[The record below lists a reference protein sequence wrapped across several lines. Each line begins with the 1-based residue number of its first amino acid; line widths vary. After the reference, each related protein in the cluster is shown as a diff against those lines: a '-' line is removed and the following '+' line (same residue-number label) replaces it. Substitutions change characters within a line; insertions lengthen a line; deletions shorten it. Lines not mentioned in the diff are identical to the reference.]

1 MTQDE
6 LKLESLGIQWN
17 LYERSVNNYSII
29 MRILNCLENKD
40 GFIKDVPKI
49 FVEESPFET
58 CKILKIGKNTVKE
71 GFFSLDNSPDNLSIE
86 TIKALNAGIMSPLMQ
101 YNISGYSALYIHP
114 LKEDLN
120 IIGFL
125 VLGFANSLWMLFLAR
140 IIDGLSGA
148 NISTAQAVISD
159 STNEKTRTQGLG
171 LVGAAFGLGFVVGPV
186 IAALSLA
193 VSHNNYQV
201 PAFVAA
207 GFSLLSI
214 LLTSLLLTETLSPG
228 SEKTAVQKRSFS
240 LKAFW
245 EAMNKPLVGILL
257 ALMFLQ
263 QVAFGGFQQLLSLF
277 TLNRLGISGSGNAVL
292 FVFVGIV
299 IVAVQGY
306 FIGKWSRKF
315 GEVWLIRFG
324 LGMLTL
330 GLLLTA
336 LTPHQAVPWYNQ
348 QAVTQEL
355 SGGRSLAGETP
366 PTSNLQVSLPS
377 DTNKGVLGLGWI
389 LIAMI
394 PVAMGGGVLQPS
406 INSLLTRRVSP
417 AEVGGTLGISAALLS
432 GANSVAPVVGGEL
445 FQVLGSSAPFLLG
458 AAITVILF
466 FVAMKTLNPK
476 ADQKIK
482 DTPGGM

>member
-1 MTQDE
+1 M
-6 LKLESLGIQWN
+6 SLSPQTAIQPEDR
-17 LYERSVNNYSII
+17 LD
-29 MRILNCLENKD
+29 MK
-40 GFIKDVPKI
+40 
-49 FVEESPFET
+49 
-58 CKILKIGKNTVKE
+58 KILPVFVIILIDLLG
-71 GFFSLDNSPDNLSIE
+71 L
-86 TIKALNAGIMSPLMQ
+86 TIIIPLMSL
-101 YNISGYSALYIHP
+101 YAASFGASASLIGLLGAAYPAAQFVGAPFLGRLSDRFGRKPI
-114 LKEDLN
+114 LIVSQIGTL
-120 IIGFL
+120 IGFL

-214 LLTSLLLTETLSPG
+214 LLTSSLLTETLSPG

-336 LTPHQAVPWYNQ
+336 LTPHQTVPWYNQ

-366 PTSNLQVSLPS
+366 PTSNLQVSLPP

-482 DTPGGM
+482 DTTSGM

>member
-1 MTQDE
+1 MSLSTQTTVQSEDR
-6 LKLESLGIQWN
+6 LDMK
-17 LYERSVNNYSII
+17 
-29 MRILNCLENKD
+29 
-40 GFIKDVPKI
+40 
-49 FVEESPFET
+49 
-58 CKILKIGKNTVKE
+58 KILPVFIIILIDLLG
-71 GFFSLDNSPDNLSIE
+71 L
-86 TIKALNAGIMSPLMQ
+86 TIIIPLMSLYAVSFGASASVIGLLGAAYPAAQ
-101 YNISGYSALYIHP
+101 FVGAPFLGRLSDRFGRKPILIISQIGTL
-114 LKEDLN
+114 
-120 IIGFL
+120 IGFL
-125 VLGFANSLWMLFLAR
+125 VLAFSNSLWMLFLAR

-193 VSHNNYQV
+193 VSHNNYHV

-214 LLTSLLLTETLSPG
+214 LLTIFLLTETLSPN
-228 SEKTAVQKRSFS
+228 SKKDPAQKRSFS
-240 LKAFW
+240 LKSFW

-263 QVAFGGFQQLLSLF
+263 QVVFGGFQQLLSLF
-277 TLNRLGISGSGNAVL
+277 TLNRLGLFGSGNAIL

-336 LTPHQAVPWYNQ
+336 LTPRQPVPWYDR
-348 QAVTQEL
+348 QAVTLEL
-355 SGGRSLAGETP
+355 SGGRNLAGETP
-366 PTSNLQVSLPS
+366 PTSTLQVSIPA
-377 DTNKGVLGLGWI
+377 DTNKGYLGLGWI
-389 LIAMI
+389 LLSMI
-394 PVAMGGGVLQPS
+394 PVALGGGVLQPS

-417 AEVGGTLGISAALLS
+417 AEIGGTLGISAALLS

-445 FQVLGSSAPFLLG
+445 FQVLGSSAPFLIG
-458 AAITVILF
+458 AAIAAVLF
-466 FVAMKTLNPK
+466 FIVLK
-476 ADQKIK
+476 ALKRSPQ
-482 DTPGGM
+482 PQSN